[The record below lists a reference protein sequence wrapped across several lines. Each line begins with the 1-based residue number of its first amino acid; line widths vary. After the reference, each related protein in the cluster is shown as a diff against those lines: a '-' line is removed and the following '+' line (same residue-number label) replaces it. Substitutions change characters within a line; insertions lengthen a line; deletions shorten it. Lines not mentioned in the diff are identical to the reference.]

1 MDSKLSRWCEG
12 FIEAGWL
19 AAVIAIPLFFNVH
32 SSRVFEPDK
41 LTLLRSIALL
51 MSLVW
56 LVKFIDGR
64 GWQQLD
70 WLRWNSPRSIWR
82 MPFILPVFLL
92 VVIYLVSTLFSVTPR
107 VSWAGSYQRLQ
118 GTYTTLSYIVIFSLM
133 VATMRTR
140 AQVDRIVTAVIITSI
155 PISLYGLLQHF
166 NLDPLPWGGDVQRR
180 IAGHMGNAIF
190 IAAYLIMAVPLTVA
204 RIIDAFTNIL
214 GDEEMSYA
222 DVIRSSIYIF
232 TFFIQ
237 LLAIYWSGSR
247 GPWLGLVAG
256 LFAFALILLVAL
268 RNTET
273 EGRRIRLVEGIQ
285 AFLLIAVAVLLP
297 LYLATGPLRSE
308 NPVTSLV
315 IFAAGTGVLSL
326 IIFIVDAV
334 RRGWRWVWLDW
345 ISLAVLLGAFLVL
358 FNIPSANTEAYLDTP
373 IVGDVVSS
381 LGEWRNIPGI
391 GRLGRVLEDDRD
403 TGKVRVLIW
412 QGVLDL
418 LQPHPPLEFPD
429 GQQDSFNFLRPLIG
443 YGPESMYVAY
453 NRFYPPELA
462 TVEAR
467 NASPDRSHNE
477 TFDALVITGAL
488 GFVFWQ
494 ALYVSVFYYAFR
506 WLGVVRNRRDRNLLI
521 GLWIA
526 GAAIVGVAFSLW
538 RGPVY
543 LGVAIPFGSILG
555 LVLYLIGYALLSEP
569 DPEAAKVHPFQLE
582 RLLMMALVG
591 AVVAHYVEIH
601 FGIAIAATRTHFFA
615 YVALLF
621 VIGYLLPRANESVAA
636 APAAVTA
643 PAEEK
648 DTVAARKRRR
658 TTRAVASTGTAA
670 QPGWL
675 GSALAFAFIMALIV
689 GILGYE
695 FMNYSAPPGTVIST
709 IDDVPT
715 PGEIFHQALLV
726 NASEN
731 FTDSPFIFLMITLT
745 WALGTLI
752 ALSEMAKQRV
762 IYFSDIS
769 RKLAA
774 DQPRLAAA
782 SFALVAALG
791 LVLRFITP
799 APDESGTTR
808 LVGVVLLWL
817 WTLLAAIAAVLLFTN
832 HAAGRRAA
840 GIIGMI
846 GVLVAIP
853 LLAAGGSAVL
863 YGLLIG
869 IGSAAALYLLWDSTW
884 NAPLG
889 SAAIIGLI
897 AISTGLAYA
906 FFQAYLLRTSIIGIQ
921 VQGLTD
927 VERRVLEAGQQTAYL
942 SLFYFFA
949 IGLLVLLAFAFTQLK
964 GGRVREAGSPAAFAA
979 LVVLIIAGLYAVYTT
994 NLRIIH
1000 ADIVYKRGGAFDE
1013 QAIRT
1018 RNPADWDYSIAIYE
1032 RAIELAP
1039 LEDFYYLWL
1048 GRAYLEKSSATTT
1061 GTAQTGLM
1069 ETARDRLVRAQEINP
1084 LNTDHT
1090 ANLARLSTRWADL
1103 TAETERAEKIEAAV
1117 GYYEAAIKLS
1127 PQNAVIRNE
1136 YARLVFVLLGDCD
1149 RSLALYDNSLAVDA
1163 FYTTTYF
1170 EKADIAAACAT
1181 QQTAEEDQQPY
1192 YDLAFAALEEGLE
1205 RRPTELNRWRQLAS
1219 LYVQL
1224 EENESALT
1232 VYEEALEAVNPQEK
1246 WIVQYLMAQLY
1257 QTMGD
1262 NEQARELAQ
1271 EALTTAPPEQA
1282 SQIQTL
1288 LDQLSADS
1296 SATP

>member
-19 AAVIAIPLFFNVH
+19 VAVIAIPLFFNVH

-70 WLRWNSPRSIWR
+70 WLRWNTPRSIWR
-82 MPFILPVFLL
+82 MPFVLPVFLL
-92 VVIYLVSTLFSVTPR
+92 VVIYLLSTIFSVTPR

-133 VATMRTR
+133 AATMRTR
-140 AQVDRIVTAVIITSI
+140 AQVDRVVTAVIITSI

-166 NLDPLPWGGDVQRR
+166 DLDPLPWGGDVQRR

-190 IAAYLIMAVPLTVA
+190 IAAYLIMAAPLTLA

-214 GDEEMSYA
+214 GDVEMSYA

-247 GPWLGLVAG
+247 GPWLGLGAG

-285 AFLLIAVAVLLP
+285 AFLLMAVAVLLP
-297 LYLATGPLRSE
+297 LYLATGPLRSTS
-308 NPVTSLV
+308 PVTSLI
-315 IFAAGTGVLSL
+315 IFAAGTAVLAL
-326 IIFIVDAV
+326 IIFLVDAV

-345 ISLAVLLGAFLVL
+345 ISLAVLIGALLVL
-358 FNIPSANTEAYLDTP
+358 FNVPPVNTEAYLDTP
-373 IVGDVVSS
+373 VVGDVVSAMA
-381 LGEWRNIPGI
+381 EWRDIPGI

-412 QGVLDL
+412 QGALDL
-418 LQPHPPLEFPD
+418 LRPHEPIEYPD
-429 GQQDSFNFLRPLIG
+429 GRQDIFNFLRPLIG

-488 GFVFWQ
+488 GFIVWQ

-526 GAAIVGVAFSLW
+526 GAAIVGITFSLW

-555 LVLYLIGYALLSEP
+555 LVLYLIGYALFSEP

-582 RLLMMALVG
+582 RLLMMALLG

-621 VIGYLLPRANESVAA
+621 VIGYLLPQAHEAPAVAP
-636 APAAVTA
+636 APAAT
-643 PAEEK
+643 EEK
-648 DTVAARKRRR
+648 ETVASRKRRR
-658 TTRAVASTGTAA
+658 TTRTAGVSGGSA

-675 GSALAFAFIMALIV
+675 GSALAFAFIMSLIV

-695 FMNYSAPPGTVIST
+695 FMNYAAPPGTT
-709 IDDVPT
+709 ITTINDVPT
-715 PGEIFHQALLV
+715 ASEIFHQALLIHPGKGFV
-726 NASEN
+726 
-731 FTDSPFIFLMITLT
+731 DSPFIFLMIILT

-752 ALSEMAKQRV
+752 ALSEMAKQRIV
-762 IYFSDIS
+762 HFNDIS
-769 RKLAA
+769 SKLAA
-774 DQPRLAAA
+774 DRPRVAAA
-782 SFALVAALG
+782 AFVLIAGLG
-791 LVLRFITP
+791 IALRFVSP
-799 APDESGTTR
+799 GEGAAGTTR

-817 WTLLAAIAAVLLFTN
+817 WTLLAVTAAIFLFANYAA
-832 HAAGRRAA
+832 ARKMA
-840 GIIGMI
+840 GIIAMI
-846 GVLVAIP
+846 GVLASVP
-853 LLAAGGSAVL
+853 LLAAGGTAVL

-869 IGSAAALYLLWDSTW
+869 VGSAAVLYLLWDSAW
-884 NAPLG
+884 NAALRP
-889 SAAIIGLI
+889 AAIIGLI
-897 AISTGLAYA
+897 SIVVGFFYA
-906 FFQAYLLRTSIIGIQ
+906 LFQAYLLRTSIIGVQ
-921 VQGLTD
+921 VLGLAD
-927 VERRVLEAGQQTAYL
+927 VERRVLESDQQTTYL
-942 SLFYFFA
+942 TLFYFFV
-949 IGLLVLLAFAFTQLK
+949 IGLLALLAFAFTQLK
-964 GGRVREAGSPAAFAA
+964 GGRVRESGSTAGYAA
-979 LVVLIIAGLYAVYTT
+979 LAVLVIVGLYAVYTT

-1000 ADIVYKRGGAFDE
+1000 ADIVYKRGNPFDE
-1013 QAIRT
+1013 QAIRS
-1018 RNPADWDYSIAIYE
+1018 RNPNDWDYSIAIYE
-1032 RAIELAP
+1032 HAIELAP

-1048 GRAYLEKSSATTT
+1048 GRAYLEKSSAMEP
-1061 GTAQTGLM
+1061 GPAQTNLM
-1069 ETARDRLVRAQEINP
+1069 ETARDRLQRAQEINP

-1090 ANLARLSTRWADL
+1090 ANLARLHTRWAEL
-1103 TAETERAEKIEAAV
+1103 TADTERTEKIESAI
-1117 GYYEAAIKLS
+1117 GYYEAAIQLS

-1136 YARLVFVLLGDCD
+1136 YARLVFILLNDCD
-1149 RSLALYDNSLAVDA
+1149 RSLALYDESLAVDQ
-1163 FYTTTYF
+1163 FYITTYF
-1170 EKADIAAACAT
+1170 DKADVAIACAN
-1181 QQTAEEDQQPY
+1181 QTAEEERQPY
-1192 YDLAFAALEEGLE
+1192 YDQAIATLQEGLE
-1205 RRPTELNRWRQLAS
+1205 RRPVEANRWLQLA
-1219 LYVQL
+1219 LILRQI
-1224 EENESALT
+1224 EENERAIA
-1232 VYEEALEAVNPQEK
+1232 VYEEALESVNAQDL
-1246 WIVQYLMAQLY
+1246 WGVQFSMAELY
-1257 QTMGD
+1257 QEMG
-1262 NEQARELAQ
+1262 NSERARELAQ

-1282 SQIQTL
+1282 PRIQVL
-1288 LDQLSADS
+1288 LDQVSAGS
-1296 SATP
+1296 SSTP